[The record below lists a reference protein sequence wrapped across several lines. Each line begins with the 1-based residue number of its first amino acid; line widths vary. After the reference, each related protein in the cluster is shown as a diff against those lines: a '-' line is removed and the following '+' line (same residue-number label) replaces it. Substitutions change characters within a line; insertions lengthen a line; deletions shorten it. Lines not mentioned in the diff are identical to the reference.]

1 MHAPKDT
8 NKQTSQDAREVTQPF
23 FYEIR
28 VRGRLSAEQWTA
40 WFSNLRV
47 STDKGEST
55 LRGSLPDHAALYGLL
70 ARLRD
75 LAVPLLAVNV
85 LDAEAWRKLHAKSRR
100 LNLLINGVLLTL
112 YLMLVGGLVAV
123 TTFLTSGGYVHPTLA
138 LAMLFASVGA
148 LAYVMGVWSEYA
160 PWRWLSYASW
170 AGSLLTFILYTSA
183 TDLLPSAISVALL
196 LFSGAG
202 GLIYLA
208 SYLRNRATRVTNAI
222 VEWESSGDWPVPA
235 EQKRTDTPVEQDNS

>member
-1 MHAPKDT
+1 MKVSRDNSEPVAHDA
-8 NKQTSQDAREVTQPF
+8 KQATQPF
-23 FYEIR
+23 LYEIR
-28 VRGRLSAEQWTA
+28 VKGQLSEEQWTA

-47 STDKGEST
+47 STDQGEST
-55 LRGSLPDHAALYGLL
+55 LRGILPDHAALYGLL

-85 LDAEAWRKLHAKSRR
+85 LDAEAQRKLHLKSRR
-100 LNLLINGVLLTL
+100 LNLLTNLVLLAI

-123 TTFLTSGGYVHPTLA
+123 TAFLSSGGYMHPTLA

-148 LAYVMGVWSEYA
+148 LAYVIWMWSEYS
-160 PWRWLSYASW
+160 PWRWLSYTSWGAS
-170 AGSLLTFILYTSA
+170 LITVIIYTSA
-183 TDLLPSAISVALL
+183 ASLLPSAISIALL

-208 SYLRNRATRVTNAI
+208 SYLRDRTMRVDNVI
-222 VEWESSGDWPVPA
+222 VEWESLGNRSDLP
-235 EQKRTDTPVEQDNS
+235 ETERTDKPVEQDAS